1 MAPRPQ
7 ETEDYSMQHNIQTTV
22 VISPA
27 NFTANNSEKDMKT
40 LEKDDINDCENRV
53 TSKND
58 VKSFDVDDKNCFSF
72 LSNSIVSSLE
82 NFFYW

>member
-7 ETEDYSMQHNIQTTV
+7 ETEDYSMQHNIQSTV
-22 VISPA
+22 VISPT
-27 NFTANNSEKDMKT
+27 NFTANNREKDMKT
-40 LEKDDINDCENRV
+40 LEKDDIDDCENRV
-53 TSKND
+53 KSKDD
-58 VKSFDVDDKNCFSF
+58 VKSVDDDKNCFSF